1 MWGKSERMGIISS
14 LGSSLDNFCQEKRNK
29 NITMRKTGKTEKK
42 RKIGEEEK
50 GEGGQGK
57 KEERG

>member
-1 MWGKSERMGIISS
+1 
-14 LGSSLDNFCQEKRNK
+14 
-29 NITMRKTGKTEKK
+29 MRKTGKTEKK
-42 RKIGEEEK
+42 RKTGEEEK